1 MLQTAQTSAPIAQGD
16 GAGSGSAEVPGLTN
30 SAPVIS
36 APLYSAPPPLRPV
49 TVTANPVLAF
59 AAPLPTYSGVVKYW
73 AIQVGAYASEAL
85 ARAKLA
91 AFVKRGVD
99 VVGQAQKLVIP
110 FASGDGRI
118 LYRAR
123 LGMFAES
130 EARDI
135 CKRMLQRGQACLAAP
150 ADAG

>member
-1 MLQTAQTSAPIAQGD
+1 
-16 GAGSGSAEVPGLTN
+16 V
-30 SAPVIS
+30 
-36 APLYSAPPPLRPV
+36 
-49 TVTANPVLAF
+49 
-59 AAPLPTYSGVVKYW
+59 
-73 AIQVGAYASEAL
+73 QVGAFASEAL
-85 ARAKLA
+85 AQAKLA
-91 AFVKRGVD
+91 AFVRRGVD

-123 LGMFAES
+123 LGMFGES

-135 CKRMLQRGQACLAAP
+135 CKRMVKRGQACLAAP

>member
-1 MLQTAQTSAPIAQGD
+1 VPELNISAPVVAAPIA
-16 GAGSGSAEVPGLTN
+16 
-30 SAPVIS
+30 
-36 APLYSAPPPLRPV
+36 PPAPLRPV

-59 AAPLPTYSGVVKYW
+59 AAPVPTYSGTVKRW
-73 AIQVGAYASEAL
+73 AIQVGAFASEAL
-85 ARAKLA
+85 AQAKLT
-91 AFVKRGVD
+91 AFVRRGFD

-110 FASGDGRI
+110 YASGDGRI

-135 CKRMLQRGQACLAAP
+135 CKRMVERGQVCLAAL